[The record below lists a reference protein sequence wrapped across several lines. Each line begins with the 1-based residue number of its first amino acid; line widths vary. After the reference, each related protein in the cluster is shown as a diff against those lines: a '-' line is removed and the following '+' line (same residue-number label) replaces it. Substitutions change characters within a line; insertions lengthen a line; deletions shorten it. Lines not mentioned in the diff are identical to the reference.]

1 MSSTHALLVEQNDD
15 QNNTESAV
23 VASANALLRKRARL
37 EEARNEASS
46 LKGMADIV
54 HRELVDASKRVKTL
68 LRKPEFQSLAV
79 DFDALIDKSKAVVDA
94 QNEHLRATDNEYNVV
109 FDESQACVDEL
120 RRRYECIEVLQFI
133 PSRVA
138 FMD

>member
-68 LRKPEFQSLAV
+68 LRKPEFQSLAA
-79 DFDALIDKSKAVVDA
+79 DFDALIDKSKAAVDA